1 MILGGVML
9 ALGLFI
15 VLLSAYMMS
24 RDDTSWKWFIGI
36 PDGLFAAYTGF
47 AVLHYARG
55 GRKKE
60 QAEAGAEGES
70 EKPKGALA
78 ALATP
83 VTKIFGRRKNKG
95 AETETVPAATAAS
108 VKLNKRNRRN
118 RDPLT
123 AADRPHALISRRL
136 DRHGYSY
143 YGTEPRGDGALVGP
157 QLGLLAH
164 DRDVDVD
171 GRAA

>member
-1 MILGGVML
+1 MILGGFML

-15 VLLSAYMMS
+15 ALLSIYMMT
-24 RDDTSWKWFIGI
+24 RDDTSWKWIIGI

-47 AVLHYARG
+47 AVIHYARG
-55 GRKKE
+55 GRKQSEE
-60 QAEAGAEGES
+60 QDG

-78 ALATP
+78 ALAAP
-83 VTKIFGRRKNKG
+83 VTNRFRRKKKG
-95 AETETVPAATAAS
+95 AEAETDPVEPAPS
-108 VKLNKRNRRN
+108 VSVNKRYRRN

-123 AADRPHALISRRL
+123 AADRPHSLISRRL

-143 YGTEPRGDGALVGP
+143 YGTDPRGDGALVSS
-157 QLGLLAH
+157 QLGLLAN